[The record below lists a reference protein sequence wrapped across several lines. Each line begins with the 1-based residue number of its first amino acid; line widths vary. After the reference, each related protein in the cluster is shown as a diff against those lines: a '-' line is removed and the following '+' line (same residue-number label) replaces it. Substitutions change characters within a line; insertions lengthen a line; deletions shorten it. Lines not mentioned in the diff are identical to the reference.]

1 MFFPL
6 GGMTKVPYKKSIC
19 TSALQKWISWGYF
32 RFIKPCSCR
41 YAFEAASAG
50 VRISMAGVLF
60 CADAGASGE
69 AGSSVSREWMPNIF
83 DIGCLLSVQ
92 QVCAFS
98 AQTIRIYSD
107 GRYPVHCAAF
117 FNGRMP

>member
-1 MFFPL
+1 
-6 GGMTKVPYKKSIC
+6 
-19 TSALQKWISWGYF
+19 
-32 RFIKPCSCR
+32 
-41 YAFEAASAG
+41 
-50 VRISMAGVLF
+50 MAGVLF

-83 DIGCLLSVQ
+83 DMGCLLSVQ

-107 GRYPVHCAAF
+107 GRYPVQRFLMAGC
-117 FNGRMP
+117 RSSSKLSELLL